1 MLKMIRK
8 IIKIIFLYNLIF
20 SLFAAEMTNEIEITS
35 ETMEWK
41 REENI
46 AIAIGEAKALQGTR
60 ILTADK
66 IIIFFNKN
74 RDINK
79 IFKLDA
85 LGKVKFIN
93 GKQIA
98 NGDKATFFIDNE
110 KIIIKGNVKLERE
123 DSFMIGEELSIDL
136 KNDST
141 KLISSEKSGKVK
153 AKYKTEDKQ

>member
-1 MLKMIRK
+1 MIRK

-20 SLFAAEMTNEIEITS
+20 SLSAAEMTNEIEITS

-66 IIIFFNKN
+66 IVIFFNKN
-74 RDINK
+74 KDINK

-85 LGKVKFIN
+85 LGKVKFVN

-110 KIIIKGNVKLERE
+110 RIIIKGNVKLERE

>member
-20 SLFAAEMTNEIEITS
+20 SLSAAEITNEIEITS

-46 AIAIGEAKALQGTR
+46 AIAIGEAKAIQGRR

-66 IIIFFNKN
+66 IVIFFNKN

-85 LGKVKFIN
+85 LGEVKFVN

-98 NGDKATFFIDNE
+98 NGDKATFFIDND

>member
-1 MLKMIRK
+1 MIKK

-20 SLFAAEMTNEIEITS
+20 SLFATEMTNEIEISS

-46 AIAIGEAKALQGTR
+46 AIAIGGAKSYTR
-60 ILTADK
+60 
-66 IIIFFNKN
+66 NKN
-74 RDINK
+74 SNRRQNNYFFSKNGDINK

-110 KIIIKGNVKLERE
+110 KDNYQR
-123 DSFMIGEELSIDL
+123 
-136 KNDST
+136 
-141 KLISSEKSGKVK
+141 
-153 AKYKTEDKQ
+153 

>member
-1 MLKMIRK
+1 MIRK

-66 IIIFFNKN
+66 IVIFFNKN
-74 RDINK
+74 KDINK

-85 LGKVKFIN
+85 LGKVKFVN

>member
-1 MLKMIRK
+1 MIKK

-20 SLFAAEMTNEIEITS
+20 SLFATEMTNEIEISS

-46 AIAIGEAKALQGTR
+46 AIAIGGAKATQGAR

-110 KIIIKGNVKLERE
+110 RIIIKGNVKLERE

>member
-1 MLKMIRK
+1 MIKK

-20 SLFAAEMTNEIEITS
+20 SLSAAEMTNEIEITS

-46 AIAIGEAKALQGTR
+46 AIAIGEAKAIQGRR

-66 IIIFFNKN
+66 IVIFFNKN

-85 LGKVKFIN
+85 LGEVKFVN

-110 KIIIKGNVKLERE
+110 RIIIKGNVKLERE

>member
-1 MLKMIRK
+1 MIKK
-8 IIKIIFLYNLIF
+8 IIKIIFLYNLVF
-20 SLFAAEMTNEIEITS
+20 SLFAAEMTNEIEISS
-35 ETMEWK
+35 ETMEGK

-46 AIAIGEAKALQGTR
+46 AIAIGGAKAIQGTR

-66 IIIFFNKN
+66 IVIFFNKD

-85 LGKVKFIN
+85 LGKVKFVN

-110 KIIIKGNVKLERE
+110 RIIIKGNVKLERE

>member
-1 MLKMIRK
+1 MIKK
-8 IIKIIFLYNLIF
+8 IITIIFLYNVIF
-20 SLFAAEMTNEIEITS
+20 CLFAEEMTNEIEISS

-46 AIAIGEAKALQGTR
+46 AIAIGEAKAIQGRR

-66 IIIFFNKN
+66 IVIFFNKN

-85 LGKVKFIN
+85 LGEVKFVN

-98 NGDKATFFIDNE
+98 NGDKATFFIDND

>member
-1 MLKMIRK
+1 MEKRRK
-8 IIKIIFLYNLIF
+8 YCNCNRRSKKSY
-20 SLFAAEMTNEIEITS
+20 
-35 ETMEWK
+35 
-41 REENI
+41 
-46 AIAIGEAKALQGTR
+46 TR
-60 ILTADK
+60 NK
-66 IIIFFNKN
+66 NSNRRQNNNFFNKN
-74 RDINK
+74 GDINK

-85 LGKVKFIN
+85 LGKVKFVN

-110 KIIIKGNVKLERE
+110 RIIIKGNVKLERE

-153 AKYKTEDKQ
+153 AKYKTEDNLIVVKK